1 MESQNML
8 VVVEGEAYDTRG
20 ESEWQQWWQ
29 MKQGGEAYDTRGES
43 EYCPA
48 AVVTDETGW
57 WVEDWTR
64 REERASQRGHWW
76 TLSLASAEPKATAAA
91 KRQKSQSF
99 KSRCL
104 SIIKGLSRICI
115 ADLTSELLL
124 SKNIYIIIDLQ
135 SIKSVFRQDTNE
147 MFSKLL

>member
-8 VVVEGEAYDTRG
+8 VVVE
-20 ESEWQQWWQ
+20 
-29 MKQGGEAYDTRGES
+29 GEAYDTRGES

-76 TLSLASAEPKATAAA
+76 TLSCNRGAKSNRRGQKTEEPK
-91 KRQKSQSF
+91 F
-99 KSRCL
+99 
-104 SIIKGLSRICI
+104 
-115 ADLTSELLL
+115 
-124 SKNIYIIIDLQ
+124 
-135 SIKSVFRQDTNE
+135 
-147 MFSKLL
+147 